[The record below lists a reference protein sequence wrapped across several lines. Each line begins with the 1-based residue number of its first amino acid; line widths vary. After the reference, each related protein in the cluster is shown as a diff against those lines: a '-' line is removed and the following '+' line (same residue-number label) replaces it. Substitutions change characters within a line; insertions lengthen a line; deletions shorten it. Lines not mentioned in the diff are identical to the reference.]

1 MRGGGGDVQARAD
14 RGEHR
19 GRSFCRQHSRPVPA
33 LPLLLHRRRCLT
45 ALCNGDVGAALP
57 TRRNRSS
64 AAHRVHSKEKGRKK
78 NKKKQ
83 NQNNFLAAFSRQPE
97 MEKTRM
103 RPGCLHSASWMQA
116 RTRPSAAGS
125 KGCAIEPWGC
135 PSPPPPFPSFLS
147 QCNLKKAKTEQ
158 KRRA

>member
-78 NKKKQ
+78 NNKKNKTKTTFWRRSAVSQKWKKQ
-83 NQNNFLAAFSRQPE
+83 E
-97 MEKTRM
+97 
-103 RPGCLHSASWMQA
+103 
-116 RTRPSAAGS
+116 
-125 KGCAIEPWGC
+125 
-135 PSPPPPFPSFLS
+135 
-147 QCNLKKAKTEQ
+147 
-158 KRRA
+158 

>member
-78 NKKKQ
+78 NKKKTKPKQ
-83 NQNNFLAAFSRQPE
+83 LSGGVQ
-97 MEKTRM
+97 
-103 RPGCLHSASWMQA
+103 
-116 RTRPSAAGS
+116 PSARNGKNKNETGLPSQRQLDAGTHPAQRCRQQRMCHRAV
-125 KGCAIEPWGC
+125 GLPLT
-135 PSPPPPFPSFLS
+135 SPPLPFLFKSVQSEES
-147 QCNLKKAKTEQ
+147 QD
-158 KRRA
+158 